1 VHKGIMTHLQRR
13 VGVTAL
19 AWLLTP
25 GCAVFSA
32 TPPTGPAPRSPT
44 PDAVAFPGRVVV
56 VATGLEH
63 PWGLAFLPDGTML
76 VTERPGRLRRV
87 ATDGT
92 LSAPLAGVPG
102 VLARGQGGLLDV
114 ELSPTFAKDRLVYL
128 SYAEPRA
135 DGAAA
140 TAVAR
145 ARLDE
150 AALREATV
158 VWRQQPAV
166 EGANHFG
173 SRIVFRPDGTMFVTL
188 GERFSYRNQAQLL
201 TSLLGKIVRLSPDGT
216 VPRDNPFIGR
226 DDAAPAIWSYGHRNI
241 QAAALH
247 PATHELWVV
256 EHGPRGGD
264 ELQRPE
270 AGKNYGWPVITYG
283 IDYSG
288 LRISDRAEAPG
299 MEQPLYYWDPVIA
312 PSGATFYTG
321 DAFPDW
327 RGELLVGSLVPGGL
341 VRLRLDGTRVVRE
354 VRHRHGELD
363 ARVRD
368 VVQGP
373 DGRVYLLTDE
383 ADGKLL
389 RLEPR

>member
-1 VHKGIMTHLQRR
+1 MTPLQRR
-13 VGVTAL
+13 AAATIVL
-19 AWLLTP
+19 AWVLAP
-25 GCAVFSA
+25 GCAILA
-32 TPPTGPAPRSPT
+32 AAPPTGPAPRSPT
-44 PDAVAFPGRVVV
+44 PDPIPVPGRVVV
-56 VATGLEH
+56 VARGLEH
-63 PWGLAFLPDGTML
+63 PWGLVFLPGGTML

-87 ATDGT
+87 AAAGP
-92 LSAPLAGVPG
+92 LSAPLAGVPR

-114 ELSPTFAKDRLVYL
+114 EVSPTFATDRLVYL
-128 SYAEPRA
+128 CYAEPRA
-135 DGAAA
+135 GGGAA

-145 ARLDE
+145 GRLDE
-150 AALREATV
+150 AGLQDTAV

-166 EGANHFG
+166 QGANHFG
-173 SRIVFRPDGTMFVTL
+173 CRIVFRPDGTMFVTL
-188 GERFSYRNQAQLL
+188 GDRFSYRDEAQLL
-201 TSLLGKIVRLSPDGT
+201 TSLLGKIVRLNPDGT
-216 VPRDNPFIGR
+216 VPRDNPFVAR
-226 DDAAPAIWSYGHRNI
+226 DGAAPAIWSYGHRNI

-247 PATHELWVV
+247 PATHELWAV

-270 AGKNYGWPVITYG
+270 PGTNHGWPVITYG

-288 LRISDRAEAPG
+288 LRISERAEAPG

-354 VRHRHGELD
+354 VRHRDGELD

-373 DGRVYLLTDE
+373 DGRVYLLTDQ